1 MAEVRA
7 GESFNRP
14 LIIHSIRPLR
24 LPMITGVP
32 VSPSAWE
39 GPDHHKSLP
48 DESLRP

>member
-24 LPMITGVP
+24 LPRILGA
-32 VSPSAWE
+32 SLIPSAWE